1 MADSKRPVLF
11 GEVLYDCFPDGQAVL
26 GGAPFNVAWHLQGFG
41 LAPLF
46 ISRVGDDPLGHRV
59 RDAMHKHGMD
69 ASGLQLDSA
78 HPTGKVTITLTE
90 NSHSFDIMA
99 DQAYD
104 YIARDA
110 LPPLPDTAL
119 FYHGSLAARSP
130 VAAHTLAFLCERF
143 ANRRL
148 VDVNLRSPWWQQAT
162 VLKLVK
168 GAWLAK
174 LNDEELLQLVPNAA
188 GDAMRIQQLIAQAG
202 LQLLLI
208 TRGAAGA
215 ELHTADGDSFLVT
228 PDAGTGVVDT
238 VGAGDALTSVLIAGV
253 LQGWPYRETLERA
266 QVFASAIVGRRGAIV
281 EEPEFYDPY
290 NEAWG
295 LT

>member
-1 MADSKRPVLF
+1 
-11 GEVLYDCFPDGQAVL
+11 
-26 GGAPFNVAWHLQGFG
+26 
-41 LAPLF
+41 
-46 ISRVGDDPLGHRV
+46 
-59 RDAMHKHGMD
+59 
-69 ASGLQLDSA
+69 
-78 HPTGKVTITLTE
+78 
-90 NSHSFDIMA
+90 
-99 DQAYD
+99 
-104 YIARDA
+104 
-110 LPPLPDTAL
+110 
-119 FYHGSLAARSP
+119 
-130 VAAHTLAFLCERF
+130 
-143 ANRRL
+143 
-148 VDVNLRSPWWQQAT
+148 
-162 VLKLVK
+162 
-168 GAWLAK
+168 
-174 LNDEELLQLVPNAA
+174 
-188 GDAMRIQQLIAQAG
+188 

-281 EEPEFYDPY
+281 EEPEFYHPY